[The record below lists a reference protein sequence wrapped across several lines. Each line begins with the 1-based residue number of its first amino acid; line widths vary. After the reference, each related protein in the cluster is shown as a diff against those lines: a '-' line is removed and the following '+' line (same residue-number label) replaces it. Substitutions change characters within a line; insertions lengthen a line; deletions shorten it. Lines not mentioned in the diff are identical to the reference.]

1 MVCLSIKGVK
11 NMTNYSHLCKEQ
23 RNTIE
28 YLLNKGYN
36 FTYIGEAINVDR
48 TTISKE
54 VRRNRIIKSSLYLTF
69 SENGIARALKG
80 CEKLN
85 TPPYCCNNCK
95 NKNFCT
101 KFHLYYNAK
110 EAQKHYESSLTE
122 SRIGIDT
129 TPEEI
134 NIINKNIVP
143 LIKNKMQSV
152 NQVYINH
159 PDILPISKTTFY
171 KYVNENILLLSNL
184 DLPRKVKYKKRKK
197 NKSKQNK
204 RDLTLLI
211 NRRYEDYTAR
221 VEVEKHLHIWQLD
234 TVIGTTKDTKCLM
247 TFLLVE
253 TNFMIMRL
261 LDKKDVAHVDDEFTK
276 LKESLG
282 IKLYKEMVN
291 IILTDNG
298 IEFYDP
304 IHMEYDLDMG
314 EKLCS
319 VYYCHPNSPE
329 EKAELEKN
337 HEYIRYVL
345 PKKTSFQNLTQKQ
358 IKTLE
363 DNINNIPRDLFGGK
377 TPYELTK
384 EKYPKL
390 IKKLNSK
397 YIKPDDV
404 TLNKDDILGGDNLE

>member
-1 MVCLSIKGVK
+1 
-11 NMTNYSHLCKEQ
+11 MTNYSHLCKEQ

-36 FTYIGEAINVDR
+36 FTYIGNAIKSDR

-54 VRRNRIIKSSLYLTF
+54 IRRNRIIKNSLFLPF
-69 SENGIARALKG
+69 NKKGITQAVEK
-80 CEKLN
+80 CEILRK
-85 TPPYCCNNCK
+85 PPYCCNGCK
-95 NKNFCT
+95 HKSSCC
-101 KFHLYYNAK
+101 KFHIYYNAK
-110 EAQKHYESSLTE
+110 EAQKHYESGLIE
-122 SRIGIDT
+122 SRIGINV

-143 LIKNKMQSV
+143 LIKNKKQSV

-159 PDILPISKTTFY
+159 PDILPFSKTTFY
-171 KYVNENILLLSNL
+171 KYVNENIILLSNF
-184 DLPRKVKYKKRKK
+184 DLPRKVKYKKRK
-197 NKSKQNK
+197 NKSKNNK
-204 RDLTLLI
+204 RDMSILI
-211 NRRYEDYTAR
+211 GRRYEDYITKI
-221 VEVEKHLHIWQLD
+221 EIEKNLHIWQLD
-234 TVIGTTKDTKCLM
+234 TVIGLVKDSKCLM

-253 TNFMIMRL
+253 TNFMIIRL
-261 LDKKDVAHVDDEFTK
+261 LDKKDVIHVDNEFTTLKNK
-276 LKESLG
+276 LGSK
-282 IKLYKEMVN
+282 IYKEIIN

-304 IHMEYDLDMG
+304 IHIEIDFETG

-329 EKAELEKN
+329 EKSELEKN
-337 HEYIRYVL
+337 HEFIRYVL
-345 PKKTSFQNLTQKQ
+345 PKKTSFQNLTPRDIEK
-358 IKTLE
+358 LE
-363 DNINNIPRDLFGGK
+363 NNINNIPRDIFGGK

-384 EKYPKL
+384 EKYPEL

-404 TLNKDDILGGDNLE
+404 TLNPNDILGGDKLEK

>member
-1 MVCLSIKGVK
+1 
-11 NMTNYSHLCKEQ
+11 MTNYNHLCKEQ

-28 YLLNKGYN
+28 YLLNKRYD
-36 FTYIGEAINVDR
+36 FTYIGNAINVDR

-54 VRRNRIIKSSLYLTF
+54 IRRNRIVRNSLFLPF
-69 SENGIARALKG
+69 SEAGIKKAIKG
-80 CEKLN
+80 CERLSK
-85 TPPYCCNNCK
+85 PPYCCNNCE
-95 NKNFCT
+95 NKSSCC
-101 KFHLYYNAK
+101 KYHLYYNAK
-110 EAQKHYESSLTE
+110 EAQRNYETNLIG
-122 SRIGIDT
+122 SRTGINT

-143 LIKNKMQSV
+143 LIKNKRQSV

-171 KYVNENILLLSNL
+171 KYVNEKVILLSNL
-184 DLPRKVKYKKRKK
+184 DLSRKVKYKKRKNK
-197 NKSKQNK
+197 NNKKNK
-204 RDLTLLI
+204 RDSAILI
-211 NRRYEDYTAR
+211 GRRYEDYTAR
-221 VEVEKHLHIWQLD
+221 IEIEKNLHIWQLD
-234 TVIGTTKDTKCLM
+234 TVIGTNKDTKCLM

-253 TNFMIMRL
+253 TNFMIIRL
-261 LDKKDVAHVDDEFTK
+261 LDKKDVIHVDDEFTE
-276 LKESLG
+276 LKNTLG
-282 IKLYKEMVN
+282 IEVYKEMIN

-304 IHMEYDLDMG
+304 IHMEFDLDTG

-329 EKAELEKN
+329 EKPELEKN

-345 PKKTSFQNLTQKQ
+345 PKKTSFQNLTKEDV
-358 IKTLE
+358 KNLE
-363 DNINNIPRDLFGGK
+363 DNINNIPRDIFGGK

-384 EKYPKL
+384 EKYPTL

-397 YIKPDDV
+397 YIEPDDV
-404 TLNKDDILGGDNLE
+404 TLNPDDILGGDNNER